1 MIRHARIS
9 RDRSRTIAARLLALL
24 FALPLVA
31 TATIEVT
38 DDRGET
44 LVLDAPA
51 RRVISLSPHLTENLF
66 AIGAGDRLVG
76 VTSFSNYPPAALD
89 IEIIGTYKDF
99 DIERI
104 IELEPDVVFG
114 WISGNP
120 ATPIE
125 RMQAIGLPLF
135 LTEPREPEHVAGEI
149 ERLGIITGLVEQ
161 SATVADT
168 FMRRIDDLRTRYS
181 NRSPVTV
188 FYQVWNEPLITLGGD
203 HLISK
208 LIAGCG
214 GVNVFAGLSALAP
227 RVGVESVLER
237 NPEAIITGGMGTR
250 RPEWL
255 DEWKRY
261 EFLRAAADDNLFHVH
276 PDLVQRHTTRL
287 AEGMQALCEQIDTV
301 RRRRA
306 R

>member
-1 MIRHARIS
+1 MTRATAILRER
-9 RDRSRTIAARLLALL
+9 RAALAALLCAWLLAV
-24 FALPLVA
+24 PVVA
-31 TATIEVT
+31 AAAIEAT
-38 DDRGET
+38 DDRGAT

-51 RRVISLSPHLTENLF
+51 HRIVSLSPHLTENLF

-76 VTSFSNYPPAALD
+76 VTSFSNFPPAALD

-104 IELEPDVVFG
+104 VALEPDVIFG

-120 ATPIE
+120 AAPIA
-125 RMQAIGLPLF
+125 RMEAIGLPLF
-135 LTEPREPEHVAGEI
+135 LTEPREPEHVADEI
-149 ERLGIITGLVEQ
+149 ERLGRITGLESQ
-161 SATVADT
+161 AGRVAES
-168 FMRRIDDLRTRYS
+168 FMRRIRDLRSRYAS
-181 NRSPVTV
+181 RPPVSV

-214 GVNVFAGLSALAP
+214 GANVFSDLTSLAP

-237 NPEAIITGGMGTR
+237 NPEAIITGGMGER

-261 EFLRAAADDNLFHVH
+261 EFLRAAANDNLFHVH

-287 AEGMQALCEQIDTV
+287 AEGMEALCEQIETV
-301 RRRRA
+301 RQRR
-306 R
+306 